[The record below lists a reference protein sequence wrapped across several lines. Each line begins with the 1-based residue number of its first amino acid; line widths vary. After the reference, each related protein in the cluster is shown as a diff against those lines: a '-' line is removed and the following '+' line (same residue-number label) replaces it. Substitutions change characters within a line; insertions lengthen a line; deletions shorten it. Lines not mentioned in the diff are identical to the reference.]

1 MSFKLDEKK
10 LIVAEIANEISNAQ
24 IVILSEYRGL
34 KVSQFT
40 EIRSKLREAGV
51 FFRVI
56 KNTFV
61 RRAVGNTPYSELAHQ
76 MTGPLVYGIGKD
88 PVLTAK
94 ILHEF
99 SKNNDKFII
108 KAGALNTGLILTS
121 KDIAALATLP
131 SRDELLSSLLGTMQ
145 APIAKFVRTLH
156 EIPTKFVR
164 GLAAVRDQ
172 KQ

>member
-1 MSFKLDEKK
+1 LSFKLDEKK
-10 LIVAEIANEISNAQ
+10 IIVAKIAHEISNAQ
-24 IVILSEYRGL
+24 IIVLSEYRGL

-40 EIRSKLREAGV
+40 EIRSKLREADV
-51 FFRVI
+51 FFKVI

-61 RRAVGNTPYSELAHQ
+61 RRAVENTPFSELAHQ
-76 MTGPLVYGIGKD
+76 MVGPLVYGIGKD
-88 PVLTAK
+88 PILTAK

-99 SKNNDKFII
+99 SKSNEKLII
-108 KAGALNTGLILTS
+108 KAGSLNTGLILTN

-145 APIAKFVRTLH
+145 APVAKFVRTLN

>member
-1 MSFKLDEKK
+1 MSLKFDEKK
-10 LIVAEIANEISNAQ
+10 AIVAEVSNEISKAQ

-40 EIRSKLREAGV
+40 ELRSKLREAGIY
-51 FFRVI
+51 FRVI

-61 RRAVGNTPYSELAHQ
+61 RRAVQNTPYSELSNQ
-76 MTGPLVYGIGKD
+76 MVGPLVYGLGKD

-99 SKNNDKFII
+99 SKNNEKLII
-108 KAGALNTGLILTS
+108 KAGALNTGLMLTS
-121 KDIAALATLP
+121 KDIVTLAALP
-131 SRDELLSSLLGTMQ
+131 SKDELLSSLMGTMQ
-145 APIAKFVRTLH
+145 APISKFVRTLN

-164 GLAAVRDQ
+164 GLAVIRDQ
-172 KQ
+172 K